1 MSWLSGGLQE
11 PEFELLRVNF
21 SEILI
26 KGKEVEF
33 KLAGNS
39 SFIRVRVNRV
49 KMTETWGEIKGK
61 WNVVRVSGEFALSKF
76 EVSGFCCIYSYFEK
90 GCRKNCARNNPER

>member
-1 MSWLSGGLQE
+1 MWLSGGLQE

-26 KGKEVEF
+26 NGEEVES

-39 SFIRVRVNRV
+39 SFIRVRRNRV
-49 KMTETWGEIKGK
+49 KMTETWGEIQGK
-61 WNVVRVSGEFALSKF
+61 WNIVRVSGEFALSEF
-76 EVSGFCCIYSYFEK
+76 EVSAFCCIYS
-90 GCRKNCARNNPER
+90 CRKNCARKNPER